1 MGDLFETTVKGGRMT
16 IQEVIREGVARIGVG
31 GINPLKNARPNENG
45 YKTADDILAYL
56 HSCNMVIQGKELVL
70 SADGWV
76 YPTEPLI
83 KEVKE

>member
-16 IQEVIREGVARIGVG
+16 IQEEIREGVARIGVG

-45 YKTADDILAYL
+45 YKTADDIIAYL
-56 HSCNMVIQGKELVL
+56 HSQGVVIRGNLIDDTWSSME
-70 SADGWV
+70 
-76 YPTEPLI
+76 YIEPII